1 MFLFSIEYV
10 VEMFDQEYECL
21 KEEFIDSRNC
31 FLERRKD
38 FQRAFH
44 ERKPGIPESG
54 KRWREK
60 GSCRKG
66 GKERSEGEERVPLAA
81 APKWPASRRR
91 FDHASFLFLRSF
103 NSSHGRPR

>member
-44 ERKPGIPESG
+44 ERKPGIPEWKEVEG
-54 KRWREK
+54 KGELQE
-60 GSCRKG
+60 GRK
-66 GKERSEGEERVPLAA
+66 GEERRRRTCATSRGPEVACFAPPLRSRFVPL
-81 APKWPASRRR
+81 PP
-91 FDHASFLFLRSF
+91 LL
-103 NSSHGRPR
+103 

>member
-10 VEMFDQEYECL
+10 VEMFNQDYECL

-31 FLERRKD
+31 FSERRKD

-44 ERKPGIPESG
+44 ERKPGIPEWKEVEG
-54 KRWREK
+54 KGELQE
-60 GSCRKG
+60 GRK
-66 GKERSEGEERVPLAA
+66 GEERVPLAA